1 MGSAHTRKN
10 GGNVTR
16 LAMLAKFMGSAHTR
30 KIGGKHIYKLR
41 VFTNFSFYSFSPFVG
56 RFALLRARQKGLG
69 GGRSAGFAGA
79 LAART
84 PLCFAAIRVPAGR
97 LPLVA
102 ARRTPVWLLRYSAGR
117 LVPAGRLPLVAARRT
132 PACQLRLLRVSG
144 TRTLPL
150 VAIGYQTH
158 SAF

>member
-16 LAMLAKFMGSAHTR
+16 LAMLAKFMGSTHTR

-69 GGRSAGFAGA
+69 GGRSARCLSPAA
-79 LAART
+79 L
-84 PLCFAAIRVPAGR
+84 RVPSLRSASFGGSPLPTVAPPGR
-97 LPLVA
+97 P
-102 ARRTPVWLLRYSAGR
+102 P
-117 LVPAGRLPLVAARRT
+117 P
-132 PACQLRLLRVSG
+132 
-144 TRTLPL
+144 
-150 VAIGYQTH
+150 
-158 SAF
+158 